1 MGVRHPVDP
10 AQNAKIIIHYPL
22 STIHYVMAGS
32 VNKVILIGNLG
43 SDPEVRYLEGGST
56 VARFNIATSES
67 YTNKSGERVEQTE
80 WHRIELWD
88 RLAQI
93 AEKYLRKGN
102 SVYIEG
108 RIRSENW
115 TDKEGQQRTGI
126 TIRANNMT
134 LLGGSNTGGGS
145 DSDPSAAASRA
156 PAPPT
161 REASPRASDP
171 VPPAMASGA
180 DDDDLPF

>member
-1 MGVRHPVDP
+1 
-10 AQNAKIIIHYPL
+10 
-22 STIHYVMAGS
+22 MAGS

-43 SDPEVRYLEGGST
+43 SDPEVRYLEGGSS

-67 YTNKSGERVEQTE
+67 YTNKGGERVEQTE

-93 AEKYLRKGN
+93 AEKYLKKGN

-115 TDKEGQQRTGI
+115 TDKEGQQRTGV

-134 LLGGSNTGGGS
+134 LLGGPAGNRESGGAEPSSGS
-145 DSDPSAAASRA
+145 YQPRSA
-156 PAPPT
+156 
-161 REASPRASDP
+161 DP
-171 VPPAMASGA
+171 VSPAMAANAS

>member
-1 MGVRHPVDP
+1 
-10 AQNAKIIIHYPL
+10 
-22 STIHYVMAGS
+22 MAGS

-43 SDPEVRYLEGGST
+43 SDPEVRYLEGGSS

-67 YTNKSGERVEQTE
+67 YTNKNGERVEQTE

-102 SVYIEG
+102 AVYIEG
-108 RIRSENW
+108 KIRSENW
-115 TDKEGQQRTGI
+115 TDKEGQQRSGI

-134 LLGGSNTGGGS
+134 LLGGGGTGGTTENS
-145 DSDPSAAASRA
+145 PQQPAARQ
-156 PAPPT
+156 PVT
-161 REASPRASDP
+161 TTPRANDP
-171 VPPAMASGA
+171 VPPTMAAGG

>member
-1 MGVRHPVDP
+1 
-10 AQNAKIIIHYPL
+10 
-22 STIHYVMAGS
+22 MAGS

-43 SDPEVRYLEGGST
+43 SDPEVRYLEGGSS
-56 VARFNIATSES
+56 VARFNIATSEA
-67 YTNKSGERVEQTE
+67 YTNKNGERVEQTE

-134 LLGGSNTGGGS
+134 LLGGSQGTGGAESTQPG
-145 DSDPSAAASRA
+145 ASTASTPPVANA
-156 PAPPT
+156 PRPK
-161 REASPRASDP
+161 DP
-171 VPPAMASGA
+171 VPPAMAAGG

>member
-1 MGVRHPVDP
+1 
-10 AQNAKIIIHYPL
+10 
-22 STIHYVMAGS
+22 MAGS

-43 SDPEVRYLEGGST
+43 SDPEVRYMDGGSS

-108 RIRSENW
+108 RIRTENW
-115 TDKEGQQRTGI
+115 TDKEGQQRTGV
-126 TIRANNMT
+126 TIRANTLT
-134 LLGGSNTGGGS
+134 LLGGGGGGNAGQGNAES
-145 DSDPSAAASRA
+145 GESPAPAANRPA
-156 PAPPT
+156 PAP
-161 REASPRASDP
+161 RAQDP
-171 VPPAMASGA
+171 VPPTMAPK
-180 DDDDLPF
+180 DDEDDLPF

>member
-1 MGVRHPVDP
+1 
-10 AQNAKIIIHYPL
+10 
-22 STIHYVMAGS
+22 MAGS

-67 YTNKSGERVEQTE
+67 YTNKGGERVEQTE

-134 LLGGSNTGGGS
+134 LLGGSNTGGS
-145 DSDPSAAASRA
+145 DSDAP
-156 PAPPT
+156 PAPMTSRQAPQPT
-161 REASPRASDP
+161 REPAPRASDP
-171 VPPAMASGA
+171 VPPAMASSA